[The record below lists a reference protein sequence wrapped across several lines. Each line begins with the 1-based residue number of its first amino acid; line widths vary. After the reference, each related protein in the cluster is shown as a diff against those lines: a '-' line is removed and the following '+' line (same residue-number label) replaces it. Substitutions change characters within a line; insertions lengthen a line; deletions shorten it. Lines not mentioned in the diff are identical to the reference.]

1 MKRPLKSSE
10 KVLLALVRG
19 SARARWPGSSRCA
32 TIGPAPLPR
41 SRKSRALEPQLTAAV
56 AAAADAPFWDERQA
70 WLDATMPA
78 MGDSGQAHSLFL
90 QQLQTT
96 ARERGLV
103 VASPVLLKPEGG
115 PHHRDLAI
123 TLQITGPDQA
133 LYRWLA
139 DLQSP
144 EKFQLVK
151 YLLLT
156 PQPPPPPSRTAPR
169 MTGTVTVARLF
180 KP

>member
-1 MKRPLKSSE
+1 MKRSLKSSE
-10 KVLLALVRG
+10 KVLLAL
-19 SARARWPGSSRCA
+19 CA
-32 TIGPAPLPR
+32 ALLLLVAGFFTLRNHRTRTTAALEKIE
-41 SRKSRALEPQLTAAV
+41 KLEPQLTAAA
-56 AAAADAPFWDERQA
+56 AAAADAPFWHEREA
-70 WLDATMPA
+70 WLDATMPTL
-78 MGDSGQAHSLFL
+78 GDSGQAHSLFL
-90 QQLQTT
+90 EQLQSS

-103 VASPVLLKPEGG
+103 LASPVLLKPEGT
-115 PHHRDLAI
+115 PHHRNLAI
-123 TLQITGPDQA
+123 TVQISGPDQA
-133 LYRWLA
+133 LYHWLA

-156 PQPPPPPSRTAPR
+156 PQAATAVQTTPR